1 MGNTGRSG
9 TGNRVQEATGMNT
22 SLYSILGGV
31 VAQPDRNTSSIVNPR
46 VFNYNSRYVGGQWVI
61 VHYNDIRWQ
70 L

>member
-22 SLYSILGGV
+22 SLYSILGGGV

-46 VFNYNSRYVGGQWVI
+46 VFNYNAPYVGGQ
-61 VHYNDIRWQ
+61 
-70 L
+70 